1 MATDDLLTVAGTV
14 FVSAALSYVLF
25 YPRRKQPASTDTP
38 AVAVE
43 EQYFQAV
50 VTEAPAKE
58 SWSGEEQGCSWT
70 QSDSEV
76 EVTVRVSDRVR
87 AKDIQCRILTSS
99 ISLQI
104 QGTLILEGTLFRRVN
119 SDDCD
124 WTLEGSGE
132 SRVLKLTL
140 VKAVA
145 TKDSQNWTR
154 LLRKQE

>member
-1 MATDDLLTVAGTV
+1 MYDSACPNPLVYVLALLDYCERKDSFAEVMATDDLLTVVGTV

-25 YPRRKQPASTDTP
+25 YPRRQQPASKDTP

-104 QGTLILEGTLFRRVN
+104 QGTLILEGTLFRRA
-119 SDDCD
+119 
-124 WTLEGSGE
+124 
-132 SRVLKLTL
+132 K
-140 VKAVA
+140 
-145 TKDSQNWTR
+145 
-154 LLRKQE
+154 